1 MGFKRRCDFSTSA
14 LKITQHWKLE
24 KACFALVNLIFR
36 LVTYRWNLHHFLL
49 CKKNLETV
57 FVALRVRF
65 LTCLKGESASTTA
78 AEAPVAAEE
87 SLPHALLT
95 THSPFPASPLLSL
108 LRKSLWN
115 SDQGSQAALCAL
127 LSLSW
132 AGDPCNG
139 LVCWFRHKI
148 AGPGFYEVIWELE
161 QSATAQ
167 LW

>member
-1 MGFKRRCDFSTSA
+1 MKFTPFSS
-14 LKITQHWKLE
+14 LQ
-24 KACFALVNLIFR
+24 
-36 LVTYRWNLHHFLL
+36 
-49 CKKNLETV
+49 KNLETV

-65 LTCLKGESASTTA
+65 LICLKGESASATA

-95 THSPFPASPLLSL
+95 THSPSPASPLLSL

-139 LVCWFRHKI
+139 LVC
-148 AGPGFYEVIWELE
+148 
-161 QSATAQ
+161 
-167 LW
+167 